1 MIQDFAFC
9 DKTLRFATLE
19 LQDEKECVK
28 FAKRKRLIGII
39 LKFIQ
44 IRMRYYLVL
53 TREPKIVI
61 EIKEI
66 TKKYG
71 SKSIIDNWMYKFEND
86 KIYGLIGRNG
96 IGKTTIMKCICGLL
110 QPDSIKLLTDQ
121 GDVSKS
127 DYLTRNIYY
136 VSDEPIYYNDL
147 TLYEHLWIVCKVEGY
162 KKSEAT
168 EMIDR
173 LVTKFKMEEYL
184 NFFPYAL
191 SKGTLQRMMLMIA
204 FLRKTKNILL
214 DEPFNGLDP
223 IQLEQSLDYCKTCKN
238 GKCIIISSHD
248 IESLEAVCDCFLI
261 FTKDGIVSI
270 DEKIDRI
277 RVNSM
282 IGDSYV

>member
-1 MIQDFAFC
+1 
-9 DKTLRFATLE
+9 
-19 LQDEKECVK
+19 
-28 FAKRKRLIGII
+28 
-39 LKFIQ
+39 
-44 IRMRYYLVL
+44 
-53 TREPKIVI
+53 VI

-66 TKKYG
+66 TKMFG
-71 SKSIIDNWMYKFEND
+71 SKSIISDWEYRFENG
-86 KIYGLIGRNG
+86 KVYGLIGRNG

-110 QPDSIKLLTDQ
+110 EPDSIELLTDQ
-121 GDVSKS
+121 GDVSKL

-147 TLYEHLWIVCKVEGY
+147 TLYEHLWIVCKVENY

-168 EMIDR
+168 EKIGE
-173 LVTKFKMEEYL
+173 LIKKFKMEEYL
-184 NFFPYAL
+184 NFFPYAM

-204 FLRKTKNILL
+204 FLKKTQNILL

-223 IQLEQSLDYCKTCKN
+223 IQLEQSLNYCKTYKN
-238 GKCIIISSHD
+238 NKCIIISSHD

-261 FTKDGIVSI
+261 FTKDGIIST

-277 RVNSM
+277 SVNTM